1 MKSFKIILILSVL
14 ALFILACSQTQNT
27 NTNSNMTAAVNN
39 TAVNNTAAN
48 INAIPTATPDELA
61 SARKI
66 YSEICVRCHRENG
79 EGGTV
84 ETDIGK
90 LKVPNLKTE
99 GKMKDPDSEFIEQ
112 IEHGGDGMPSFKDK
126 LSEQEIK
133 DLVKLIRK
141 DIQGK

>member
-1 MKSFKIILILSVL
+1 LLTI
-14 ALFILACSQTQNT
+14 FILACSQTQNT
-27 NTNSNMTAAVNN
+27 NTNSNIAAVVNN
-39 TAVNNTAAN
+39 TTAN
-48 INAIPTATPDELA
+48 MNATPSATPDELA

-66 YSEICVRCHRENG
+66 YSEICVRCHKENG
-79 EGGTV
+79 EGGV
-84 ETDIGK
+84 VDIEGGK

-112 IEHGGDGMPSFKDK
+112 IRGGGDGMPAFKDK

-133 DLVKLIRK
+133 DLVKFIRK

>member
-1 MKSFKIILILSVL
+1 MKTFKIILALSL
-14 ALFILACSQTQNT
+14 LTIFILACSQTQNT
-27 NTNSNMTAAVNN
+27 NTNSNTAAV
-39 TAVNNTAAN
+39 VNNTTAN
-48 INAIPTATPDELA
+48 MNATPSATPDELA

-66 YSEICVRCHRENG
+66 YSEICVRCHKENG
-79 EGGTV
+79 EGGV
-84 ETDIGK
+84 VDIEGGK

-112 IEHGGDGMPSFKDK
+112 IRGGGDGMPAFKDK

-133 DLVKLIRK
+133 DLVKFIRK

>member
-1 MKSFKIILILSVL
+1 MKTFKIILALSL
-14 ALFILACSQTQNT
+14 LTIFILACSQTQNT
-27 NTNSNMTAAVNN
+27 NTNSNTAAV
-39 TAVNNTAAN
+39 VNNTTAN
-48 INAIPTATPDELA
+48 MNATPSATPDELA

-66 YSEICVRCHRENG
+66 YSEICVRCHKETG
-79 EGGTV
+79 EGGVV
-84 ETDIGK
+84 EIEGSK

-112 IEHGGDGMPSFKDK
+112 IEGGGDGMPAFKDK

>member
-1 MKSFKIILILSVL
+1 MKTFKIILVLSL
-14 ALFILACSQTQNT
+14 LTIFILACSQTQNT
-27 NTNSNMTAAVNN
+27 NTNSNIAAVVNN
-39 TAVNNTAAN
+39 TTAN
-48 INAIPTATPDELA
+48 MNATPSATPDELA

-66 YSEICVRCHRENG
+66 YSEICVRCHKENG
-79 EGGTV
+79 EGGV
-84 ETDIGK
+84 VDIEGGK

-112 IEHGGDGMPSFKDK
+112 IRGGGDGMPAFKDK

-133 DLVKLIRK
+133 DLVKFIRK